1 MTNQPPESK
10 PPQEQWENRVVEKET
25 RKIRARHHKDRSVW
39 FGLGTFGVVG
49 WSVVV
54 PTLLGLFIGIWIDNA
69 WPGRYSWT
77 LMLFLGGLALGCY
90 SAWNWLNFESGLIE
104 REEKDKEEEKRGQ

>member
-1 MTNQPPESK
+1 VMKNPRDEWKQNVADK
-10 PPQEQWENRVVEKET
+10 EK

-54 PTLLGLFIGIWIDNA
+54 PTLLGLFIGIWIDNT
-69 WPGRYSWT
+69 WPSRYSWT
-77 LMLFLGGLALGCY
+77 LMLFMSGLALGCY
-90 SAWNWLNFESGLIE
+90 SAWNWLYFESGLIE
-104 REEKDKEEEKRGQ
+104 REGQDKKKNEDKQNDG